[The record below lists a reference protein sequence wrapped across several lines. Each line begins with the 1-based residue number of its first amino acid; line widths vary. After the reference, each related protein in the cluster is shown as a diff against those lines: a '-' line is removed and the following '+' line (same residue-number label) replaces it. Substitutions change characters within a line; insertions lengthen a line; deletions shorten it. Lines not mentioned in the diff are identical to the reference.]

1 MDASR
6 KQREP
11 VAFKSLAEL
20 KRFIR
25 PGVEL
30 KTVSHANH
38 VDMVGLTR
46 VVTTVQTVGFYSKI
60 KDQPEHPFSTC
71 NHGKGFYT
79 DFGKAGNYIFDG
91 TTVKVKDTRKQDR
104 GVIYELEFYDREQN
118 MEETMMDRKMVNF
131 IKEQYPP
138 GTRIRLNS
146 MDDPYAPILPGTE
159 GEVDFVDDE
168 GQIFMKWDNGRTLPL
183 IPGEDSFTVL
193 PPKLTTLKLYM
204 PLTADLYERNEY
216 GDLDDSS
223 TLLEGRELRGYQDQI
238 TAALVKNRMPELSVY
253 SIPCRDEIQTE
264 KDKPLETWSW
274 DKAEKMEG
282 MEEFPTGSS
291 PWKKGKDAGRM
302 QALLEKCR
310 EWKDAK
316 LASLKACPAAKDFPG
331 VPENG
336 AQTVRRTV
344 EIDSNI
350 GGWHSTGL
358 YAPPGAEISCSLSGA
373 PKDGSISVRI
383 GCHTDSLHKLD
394 EWKRVPEITMQV
406 PAGRGRVK
414 MVNPMGG
421 LVYVNVGQRPRRG
434 KVFKVQISGAV
445 PSPLFVMGKT
455 TPEQWAEQLENTK
468 APWGEIRMP
477 RLIVTMPVEQLKQ
490 CPDVQK
496 TAEFLQK
503 NMALQDWIMGWDTKP
518 DRLHHPMR
526 FVVDRQI
533 SAGAGHSG
541 YPAMATKD
549 WTNSIA
555 TGSIIHSGSW
565 GLWHELGHNHQSPP
579 FTMEGQTEVSVN
591 IFSMVCEVM
600 GTGKDFESCWG
611 GGMGPSGMSA
621 EMKKYFS
628 GTQTYNEAPNK
639 VQLFFWVELMYYLG
653 FDAFRQVA
661 LQFHDKPYDNGELS
675 DEKKWE
681 WVMNAFSKV
690 TGKNMGPFFKIW
702 RTPVSERAAGRM
714 KDLPAWLP
722 SRDYPACYTA
732 EE

>member
-1 MDASR
+1 MNIPSFSR
-6 KQREP
+6 SVSRGSAVGWFLILLLICGAGAGYYLYQDNLAKRKAAQELTAERKLKGKKAREAAEKQRIKREREIM
-11 VAFKSLAEL
+11 ARKEQERLAAQKAREEAREQKERQAAEAAQKL
-20 KRFIR
+20 REQAEREEREKKRR
-25 PGVEL
+25 E
-30 KTVSHANH
+30 
-38 VDMVGLTR
+38 
-46 VVTTVQTVGFYSKI
+46 
-60 KDQPEHPFSTC
+60 
-71 NHGKGFYT
+71 
-79 DFGKAGNYIFDG
+79 
-91 TTVKVKDTRKQDR
+91 
-104 GVIYELEFYDREQN
+104 ELERRER
-118 MEETMMDRKMVNF
+118 EEQEHRQEEN
-131 IKEQYPP
+131 
-138 GTRIRLNS
+138 
-146 MDDPYAPILPGTE
+146 
-159 GEVDFVDDE
+159 
-168 GQIFMKWDNGRTLPL
+168 
-183 IPGEDSFTVL
+183 IPAEEAE
-193 PPKLTTLKLYM
+193 PEP
-204 PLTADLYERNEY
+204 
-216 GDLDDSS
+216 
-223 TLLEGRELRGYQDQI
+223 EGRFPQP
-238 TAALVKNRMPELSVY
+238 VKNRMPELSVY
-253 SIPCRDEIQTE
+253 APPCKDEIQME
-264 KDKPLETWSW
+264 KDKPLERWSW
-274 DKAEKMEG
+274 DTAEKMEG
-282 MEEFPTGSS
+282 MEEFPTGSA
-291 PWKKGKDAGRM
+291 PWKRENDSGRM
-302 QALLEKCR
+302 QELLQKCR

-316 LASLKACPAAKDFPG
+316 LSLLKACPAAKDFPG
-331 VPENG
+331 VPEDG

-344 EIDSNI
+344 EIDSGI

-373 PKDGSISVRI
+373 PKDSAVSIRI

-406 PAGRGRVK
+406 PVGRGRVK

-421 LVYVNVGQRPRRG
+421 LVYVNVGQCSKRS

-455 TPEQWAEQLENTK
+455 TPEQWAGQLEKNK

-477 RLIVTMPVEQLKQ
+477 RLIVTMPVEQLKR
-490 CPDVQK
+490 CPDIQK

-555 TGSIIHSGSW
+555 AGSIIQSGSW

-600 GTGKDFESCWG
+600 GTGKNFEACWG
-611 GGMGPSGMSA
+611 GGMGPYGMSA
-621 EMKKYFS
+621 EMKEYFS
-628 GTQTYNEAPNK
+628 SSQTYNEAPNK

-653 FDAFRQVA
+653 FDTFRQVA

-681 WVMNAFSKV
+681 WVMNAFSRV

-702 RTPVSERAAGRM
+702 RTPVSERAVDRM
-714 KDLPAWLP
+714 KNLPVWLP
-722 SRDYPACYTA
+722 SKDYPACYTA